1 MLTVPIMEVSVNK
14 KRTTQPILQWLP
26 LIALLLPG
34 VVLAQGSP
42 FDTGANSMVTFALNI
57 ATPIAVLIVIGLGIA
72 AAVGRIRWGLAIGA
86 IVGTAVVFGAPQ
98 IITWVRTMFA
108 V

>member
-1 MLTVPIMEVSVNK
+1 VNK
-14 KRTTQPILQWLP
+14 KKLRQRLAHWIP
-26 LIALLLPG
+26 LIAILLPG

-42 FDTGANSMVTFALNI
+42 FDTGANSMVNFALTI
-57 ATPIAVLIVIGLGIA
+57 ATPIAVLVVIGLGIA

-86 IVGTAVVFGAPQ
+86 IVGTAVIFGAPQ
-98 IITWVRTMFA
+98 IIAWIRTMFA

>member
-1 MLTVPIMEVSVNK
+1 M
-14 KRTTQPILQWLP
+14 QWLP

-34 VVLAQGSP
+34 AVLAQGSP
-42 FDTGANSMVTFALNI
+42 FDTGANSMVNFALNI
-57 ATPIAVLIVIGLGIA
+57 ATPIAVLVVIGLGIA

-86 IVGTAVVFGAPQ
+86 IVGIAMVFGATQVVPW
-98 IITWVRTMFA
+98 IRTMFA